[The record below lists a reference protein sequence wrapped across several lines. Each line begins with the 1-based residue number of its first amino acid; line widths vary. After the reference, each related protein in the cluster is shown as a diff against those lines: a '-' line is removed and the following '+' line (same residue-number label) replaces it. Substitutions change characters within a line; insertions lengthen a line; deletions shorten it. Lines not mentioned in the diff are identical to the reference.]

1 MNRLLVHKFVKLDKF
16 KMMKYLNLFV
26 VAIALV
32 LVSTTAT
39 FAQTE
44 TVKIE
49 VADTAKTIQTKVK
62 GITCSTDLKM
72 ISANV
77 EKLEGVSTCKAV
89 KNGPTTTFEIVYD
102 PALIE
107 EKDIYAAIQNTGSCE
122 NPNERPYTVKQ

>member
-1 MNRLLVHKFVKLDKF
+1 MNRLLVHKFVKLFIF
-16 KMMKYLNLFV
+16 KMMKHLNLFV

-77 EKLEGVSTCKAV
+77 EKLEGVNTCKAV

-122 NPNERPYTVKQ
+122 NPNERPYTVKR